1 MEDMTHGCFVGSDA
15 GTGFRL
21 LPMLYSGA
29 QLIHVL
35 RGEVVFRFG
44 VHCLRAAA
52 DDIFYL
58 PSGTVMSA
66 ESEGYAVVHRAV
78 FDIAAVG
85 EEADGFD
92 SELLSIHNMR
102 YKHSAVA
109 FMRDHPLH
117 GYLVGAL
124 QKLFDEW
131 QTKDVCYRLSI
142 KATVFE
148 LLANILRSFAAEQYL
163 DDRTAYKNMQRLRP
177 VIRYVDEHY
186 AEKIYIRDLSALTD
200 VSEDHFEKLFRTAM
214 GRTPLEY
221 VGYIRLCRAMELLI
235 HTRDS
240 VTKVARAAGF
250 SGSTFFTRRFTEVV
264 GMSPQEYRRTVDP
277 KTEDKMEEI

>member
-1 MEDMTHGCFVGSDA
+1 MEGKLDGCFVGSEA

-21 LPMLYSGA
+21 LPILYGGA

-35 RGEVVFRFG
+35 RGKVDFRFG
-44 VHCLRAAA
+44 VHSMRATP
-52 DDIFYL
+52 DDVFYL
-58 PSGTVMSA
+58 PPGTVMSA
-66 ESEGYAVVHRAV
+66 ESEGYAVMHRAV

-92 SELLSIHNMR
+92 SELLSIHAMR
-102 YKHSAVA
+102 YKHSAVRFSSA
-109 FMRDHPLH
+109 HPLH
-117 GYLVGAL
+117 GYLAEML

-131 QTKDVCYRLSI
+131 QTKDVCYRLAI

-148 LLANILRSFAAEQYL
+148 LMANILRSFAAEQYL

-177 VIRYVDEHY
+177 VIRYVDLHY
-186 AEKIYIRDLSALTD
+186 AEKIYIRDLAALTD

-221 VGYIRLCRAMELLI
+221 VGYIRLCRALELLI

-264 GMSPQEYRRTVDP
+264 GLSPQAYRKTASPTLQD
-277 KTEDKMEEI
+277 KTEET

>member
-1 MEDMTHGCFVGSDA
+1 
-15 GTGFRL
+15 
-21 LPMLYSGA
+21 MLYGGA

-35 RGEVVFRFG
+35 RGKVSFRFG
-44 VHCLRAAA
+44 IHSLCAAT

-58 PSGTVMSA
+58 PPGTVMSA
-66 ESEGYAVVHRAV
+66 VGEGYAVIHRAV
-78 FDIAAVG
+78 FDVAEVG

-92 SELLSIHNMR
+92 SELLSIHAMR
-102 YKHSAVA
+102 HKHSAVR
-109 FMRDHPLH
+109 FSREHPLH
-117 GYLVGAL
+117 GYLAEAL
-124 QKLFDEW
+124 RKLYDEW
-131 QTKDVCYRLSI
+131 QTKDVCYRLAI

-148 LLANILRSFAAEQYL
+148 MMASILRAFAAEQYL

-177 VIRYVDEHY
+177 VVDYVDLHY
-186 AEKIYIRDLSALTD
+186 AEKIYVRDLSALTD

-221 VGYIRLCRAMELLI
+221 VGYIRLCRALELLI

-264 GMSPQEYRRTVDP
+264 GISPQEYRRAACPTLQD
-277 KTEDKMEEI
+277 KTEET